1 MTLKQTS
8 FELALLLSHGVLF
21 EVFNA
26 RATHSFLDPNE
37 NFAKLKSD
45 TKSLFWHV
53 LRKYFATSYIF
64 NGSARTNSAW

>member
-8 FELALLLSHGVLF
+8 FELGLLISHGVLF

-26 RATHSFLDPNE
+26 RATHSFLDLNE
-37 NFAKLKSD
+37 NFAKLKSGA
-45 TKSLFWHV
+45 KSLFWHV

-64 NGSARTNSAW
+64 NGSAGTNSA